1 MPLSRHTNHYN
12 ISAIR
17 AERRVKSLSRNQRD
31 HVCTQDRT
39 LGKASPMVCPSCYS
53 SDLRLSKFRNI
64 DIGQLF
70 LLRYPIR
77 CRDCGYRSYG
87 NIIKAMTLPASHRHR
102 SSGGGATKN

>member
-39 LGKASPMVCPSCYS
+39 LGKASPNGLSELLFFRSPAFEVSQYRHRTALFAAL
-53 SDLRLSKFRNI
+53 SDPLPGLRLSI
-64 DIGQLF
+64 
-70 LLRYPIR
+70 LREY
-77 CRDCGYRSYG
+77 
-87 NIIKAMTLPASHRHR
+87 H
-102 SSGGGATKN
+102 